1 MRLLLSILLV
11 SLVFSCNSPGSKKEK
26 ENEQTSG
33 PASPTGLVFPRIP
46 DKMDFAGQTIL
57 LKDEDLRE
65 RLDREILVIAYYQSQ
80 TSGYFKRANRYFP
93 ELERILKEEG
103 LPEDFKYLAVIESG
117 LQQAVSPVGAQGFWQ
132 FMPATAKLHNL
143 EMSSEVDMRLN
154 IEKSTRAACEF
165 LKETNEG
172 FNDWV
177 LSAAAYNRGPAGVR
191 SDMAWQGT
199 EHYFDTD
206 QNSETGRYVFRILAM
221 KLIME
226 NPEAYGYYP
235 KEMELYEPL
244 ETVKVTVNTSIPDL
258 SDWALSKGFNIKILR
273 KLNPWLLT
281 TKLTVKD
288 HPYQIELPAKK
299 TNLKPYKAYL

>member
-1 MRLLLSILLV
+1 MKNYLVILLIAA
-11 SLVFSCNSPGSKKEK
+11 LASCTNEPKTAAEK
-26 ENEQTSG
+26 EQTDST
-33 PASPTGLVFPRIP
+33 ATTVNAFPPIP
-46 DKMDFAGQTIL
+46 EEMEFAGQKIV

-80 TSGYFKRANRYFP
+80 TTGYFKRANQYFP
-93 ELERILKEEG
+93 AIEKWLKEEG
-103 LPEDFKYLAVIESG
+103 IPDDFKYLAVIESG

-132 FMPATAKLHNL
+132 FMPTTAELHEL
-143 EMSSEVDMRLN
+143 EMSAEVDERLH

-165 LKETNEG
+165 LRETYEG

-177 LSAAAYNRGPAGVR
+177 LTSAAYNRGPAGVR
-191 SDMAWQGT
+191 SDMEWQGT

-235 KEMELYEPL
+235 KEMELYEPIK
-244 ETVKVTVNTSIPDL
+244 TVKYTVSSSIPDL
-258 SDWALSKGFNIKILR
+258 SEWALEKGFNIKILR

-281 TKLTVKD
+281 THLTVKNKS
-288 HPYQIELPAKK
+288 YRIELPAKG
-299 TNLKPYKAYL
+299 TNLKPYKSYL

>member
-1 MRLLLSILLV
+1 MKYLLPLIALFFV
-11 SLVFSCNSPGSKKEK
+11 CSCNNPKAESEK
-26 ENEQTSG
+26 SDEQTHSNQ
-33 PASPTGLVFPRIP
+33 ATGLVFPKIP
-46 DKMDFAGQTIL
+46 EKMQFAGQTII

-93 ELERILKEEG
+93 QIEQILKEEG
-103 LPEDFKYLAVIESG
+103 IPDDFKYLAVIESG

-132 FMPATAKLHNL
+132 FMPTTAKLHNL
-143 EMSSEVDMRLN
+143 EMNAEVDERLN

-165 LKETNEG
+165 LKQTNEG

-177 LSAAAYNRGPAGVR
+177 LTSAGYNRGPAGVR

-235 KEMELYEPL
+235 KQMELYEPI
-244 ETVKVTVNTSIPDL
+244 ETKKHTVSSSIPDL
-258 SDWALSKGFNIKILR
+258 SEWALQKGFNIKILR

-281 TKLTVKD
+281 TKLTVNGKS
-288 HPYQIELPAKK
+288 YQIELPAKS

>member
-1 MRLLLSILLV
+1 MKYLLPLIAL
-11 SLVFSCNSPGSKKEK
+11 FIICSCNNPKTESEK
-26 ENEQTSG
+26 TEENTVSNQT
-33 PASPTGLVFPRIP
+33 TGLAFPKIP
-46 DKMDFAGQTIL
+46 EKMQFAGQTII

-93 ELERILKEEG
+93 EIEKILKEEG
-103 LPEDFKYLAVIESG
+103 VPDDFKYLAVIESG

-132 FMPATAKLHNL
+132 FMPTTAKLHDL
-143 EMSSEVDMRLN
+143 EMSGEVDERLN

-165 LKETNEG
+165 LKQTNAG

-177 LSAAAYNRGPAGVR
+177 LTSAGYNRGPAGVR

-235 KEMELYEPL
+235 KQMELYQPI
-244 ETVKVTVNTSIPDL
+244 ETVKHTVTSSIPDL
-258 SDWALSKGFNIKILR
+258 SEWALQKGFNIKILR

-281 TKLTVKD
+281 TKLAVKGKS
-288 HPYQIELPAKK
+288 YQIELPAKS

>member
-1 MRLLLSILLV
+1 MKNYCLILLV
-11 SLVFSCNSPGSKKEK
+11 VILASCSTQAPEYI
-26 ENEQTSG
+26 ENTAADSSSVK
-33 PASPTGLVFPRIP
+33 ANVFPPIP
-46 DKMDFAGQTIL
+46 DEMEFAGQKVI

-93 ELERILKEEG
+93 MIEKILKEEG
-103 LPEDFKYLAVIESG
+103 IPDDFKYLAVIESG

-143 EMSSEVDMRLN
+143 EMSVEVDERLN

-165 LKETNEG
+165 LRETNEG

-177 LSAAAYNRGPAGVR
+177 LTSAAYNRGPAGVR
-191 SDMAWQGT
+191 SDMEWQGT

-226 NPEAYGYYP
+226 NPEAYGYFP
-235 KEMELYEPL
+235 KQMEVYKPIK
-244 ETVKVTVNTSIPDL
+244 TVKYTVSSSIPDL
-258 SDWALSKGFNIKILR
+258 SEWALEKGINIKILR

-281 TKLTVKD
+281 TKLTVKGK
-288 HPYQIELPAKK
+288 PYEIELPAKG